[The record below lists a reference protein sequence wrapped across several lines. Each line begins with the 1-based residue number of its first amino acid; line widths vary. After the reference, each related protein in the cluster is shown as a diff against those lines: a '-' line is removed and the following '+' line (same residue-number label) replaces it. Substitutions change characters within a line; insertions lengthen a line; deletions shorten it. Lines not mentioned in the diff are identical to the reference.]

1 MTKPIFAHQFNSAT
15 QAQIARQLFTAPKPR
30 TVHIEDVAEC
40 QKARSKEERKRKND
54 AQRAQFILLLTA
66 AGLPVPTPEYRFAA
80 DRKWRMD
87 YGWPAHKVALEVEGG
102 IWIQGRHSR
111 GSGMSADF
119 VKYNRA
125 AILGW
130 RVVKCVPSDLM
141 KPATVEMLRGMLT

>member
-15 QAQIARQLFTAPKPR
+15 QAQIARQLFTAPKPK

-40 QKARSKEERKRKND
+40 QKAKKRAERKRKND
-54 AQRAQFILLLTA
+54 AQRESFITLLIA
-66 AGLPVPTPEYRFAA
+66 AGLPAPTPEYRFAA
-80 DRKWRMD
+80 DRKWKFD
-87 YGWPAHKVALEVEGG
+87 FGWPAHKVALEVEGG